1 MVRLLFIGFLFLTA
15 SCEKEEIYSKEV
27 LLKLAQAA
35 DPSVSVILPRSM
47 QEGVSC
53 SDYPEGCL
61 SAHIVRVKGLDMIA
75 VEYANNKD
83 AVYAAK
89 KVRGFYIRNWLLDDV
104 KGEPNLEKFVTEK
117 LEAKMP

>member
-1 MVRLLFIGFLFLTA
+1 MVRYLFVAILFSTL
-15 SCEKEEIYSKEV
+15 SCNKEEIYSKET
-27 LLKLAQAA
+27 LLKRAQTA
-35 DPSVSVILPRSM
+35 DSSVTVVLPRSM
-47 QEGVSC
+47 TDGVHC

-75 VEYANNKD
+75 VEYPTNKE

-89 KVRGFYIRNWLLDDV
+89 KVRGYYVRNWLLDDV
-104 KGEPNLEKFVTEK
+104 KGEPVLEKFVSEK